1 MPPRRVAR
9 RGTTARGGQNA
20 RRGRN
25 ERANDEGSQHGRNL
39 GNQNDRREQN
49 VEQSGLQPPPNTLL
63 TDFIA
68 ALTAHMAQVPRAN
81 TSNRAMEVDAVR
93 VKLVACQLS
102 GEANEWWKSV
112 LATRK
117 ASRGL
122 ARTAENVN
130 EPDVEN
136 MTWAE
141 FEAIFEDQYFPE
153 SFKDMLRE
161 QFERLEQG
169 AMTVSEYAMKF
180 QALSRFAPELLSTE
194 EKKCKRFIRGLDDSI
209 QKFVMSGGHT
219 NFAAVLELARNLEA
233 SGVNK
238 KNAKPSTT
246 TVSAP
251 TGNSSKPP
259 ITCHQCG
266 QSGHIRT
273 HCPNPK
279 TLPPPPSRV
288 QGTPGACFGCGGF
301 GHIARFCPQR
311 GGTRSE
317 FGSVQQS
324 RPSSGFGRPPQRGA
338 HTQSHYRQTTSGQ
351 GSQVDRGASSSTL
364 VQATQGR
371 VFAITATTPP
381 PPPTSQTP
389 ESSVVQGTFLLFNSF
404 AKVLFDFGASHS
416 FIALSFVL
424 ALGLEIEE
432 FSPPLFVNTPL
443 GGRAPLDRICRGC
456 ELVT

>member
-1 MPPRRVAR
+1 MPLRRVAR
-9 RGTTARGGQNA
+9 YGTTARGGQNA

-25 ERANDEGSQHGRNL
+25 ERGNDEGSQHGRNL
-39 GNQNDRREQN
+39 GNQNDCREQD

-63 TDFIA
+63 TDFVA
-68 ALTAHMAQVPRAN
+68 AFMAHMAQVPRAN
-81 TSNRAMEVDAVR
+81 TSNRAMEVVREFRKLNPPMFEGVNSDPLVADHWLSEIRKLFDVLDVPEDAVR

-112 LATRK
+112 FATRK

-141 FEAIFEDQYFPE
+141 FEAIFEDQYFLE

-180 QALSRFAPELLSTE
+180 QALSRFAPELVSME
-194 EKKCKRFIRGLDDSI
+194 EKKCKTFIRGLDDSI

-246 TVSAP
+246 IVSAP
-251 TGNSSKPP
+251 TGNS
-259 ITCHQCG
+259 G
-266 QSGHIRT
+266 VVSGNYGNQNKKRQERAASIFTQLFYFLGTYFFRLWRKLVQTTDIT
-273 HCPNPK
+273 HCPNSK

-288 QGTPGACFGCGGF
+288 QGAPGACFGCGGF

-317 FGSVQQS
+317 SGSIQQS
-324 RPSSGFGRPPQRGA
+324 RPSSGSNREGCT
-338 HTQSHYRQTTSGQ
+338 H
-351 GSQVDRGASSSTL
+351 
-364 VQATQGR
+364 
-371 VFAITATTPP
+371 AITLSP
-381 PPPTSQTP
+381 
-389 ESSVVQGTFLLFNSF
+389 
-404 AKVLFDFGASHS
+404 DYFGS
-416 FIALSFVL
+416 
-424 ALGLEIEE
+424 GL
-432 FSPPLFVNTPL
+432 T
-443 GGRAPLDRICRGC
+443 G
-456 ELVT
+456 

>member
-1 MPPRRVAR
+1 MFDGVSSDPLVANHWLSEIR
-9 RGTTARGGQNA
+9 KLFDVLDVT
-20 RRGRN
+20 
-25 ERANDEGSQHGRNL
+25 E
-39 GNQNDRREQN
+39 
-49 VEQSGLQPPPNTLL
+49 
-63 TDFIA
+63 
-68 ALTAHMAQVPRAN
+68 
-81 TSNRAMEVDAVR
+81 DAVR

-141 FEAIFEDQYFPE
+141 FEAIFKDQYFPE

-161 QFERLEQG
+161 QFEWLEQG
-169 AMTVSEYAMKF
+169 AMNVSEYAMKF
-180 QALSRFAPELLSTE
+180 QALSRFTPELVSTE

-209 QKFVMSGGHT
+209 QKFVMNGGHT
-219 NFAAVLELARNLEA
+219 NFAAVLELARNLEV

-251 TGNSSKPP
+251 MGSSGVVSGNYGNPNKKRQGEPLQFSRNHSTFRAPTSSGFGGNSPKPP

-266 QSGHIRT
+266 QPGHIRT

-288 QGTPGACFGCGGF
+288 QGAPGACFGCGGF

-317 FGSVQQS
+317 SSSVQQS
-324 RPSSGFGRPPQRGA
+324 RPSFGSGRPPQRGA
-338 HTQSHYRQTTSGQ
+338 HTQSHYCQTTSGQ
-351 GSQVDRGASSSTL
+351 GS
-364 VQATQGR
+364 
-371 VFAITATTPP
+371 
-381 PPPTSQTP
+381 
-389 ESSVVQGTFLLFNSF
+389 
-404 AKVLFDFGASHS
+404 
-416 FIALSFVL
+416 
-424 ALGLEIEE
+424 
-432 FSPPLFVNTPL
+432 
-443 GGRAPLDRICRGC
+443 
-456 ELVT
+456 